1 MARLVEATG
10 AAQIARVHAL
20 IAEYAR
26 GVGEACCFEEV
37 EAYKLFLLDDDA
49 GCVALRLLDPRTA
62 EMKRLYVRAAHRGK
76 GLGRV
81 LAQAAI
87 DAAREAGCTRILL
100 DTLPGMREAQSLY
113 GRLGFRSTG
122 PYLDKPTPNALCFEL
137 RLS

>member
-10 AAQIARVHAL
+10 AAQIAKVREL

-26 GVGEACCFEEV
+26 GVGEPCCFEDF
-37 EAYKLFLLDDDA
+37 EAHKLFLLDDDA
-49 GCVALRLLDPRTA
+49 GCVALRLLDPHTA

-100 DTLPGMREAQSLY
+100 DTLPDMRAAQTLY
-113 GRLGFRSTG
+113 GRLGFRSVG